1 LSPCQQDQ
9 GQGSCELKVTN
20 ALIIDGTG
28 NPGFKGDVAIE
39 SGRIIAVGA
48 LGSWKSDDVIDAAT
62 MVLAPGFID
71 VHTHDDLEVLN
82 NPAMD
87 CKVSQGV
94 TTVIAGNCGIS
105 IAPVSHS
112 GNMPAPFPILGQ
124 PEDFCYSTVVAY
136 RDEFEKSAPAVNLA
150 LLIGHSSLRLTVM
163 KDSLDRPATAGEIK
177 EMSALLDLGLK
188 SGCVGLSSGL
198 DYPPAL
204 QAPESELV
212 ALASVLRNNPSTV
225 YTTHMRNEGDGVIES
240 VKETL
245 RTGREAKVPVII
257 SHHKCAGPKNYGRS
271 RETLKL
277 IESAQNGQDV
287 GLDVYPYVASST
299 SLIPRFIRDAEQIL
313 VAYSEPY
320 PEMASRPLDEI
331 ASTWQ
336 CSREEAAQR
345 LYPAGAIYFQMD
357 EADVSRILAF
367 PGTMVGSDGLP
378 SMSHPHPRL
387 WGTFPRVLARY
398 VREQKLLSLEQ
409 AIHKMTGLSARTFG
423 LDQRGIIKEGY
434 KADLV
439 LFDPDGIEDTATF
452 EDPVQPARGIHHV
465 FVNGVPVW
473 SNGSATGQRSGMF
486 LSPDNG

>member
-1 LSPCQQDQ
+1 LSPSQLNQ
-9 GQGSCELKVTN
+9 GQGRCELKVTN
-20 ALIIDGTG
+20 ALVIDGTG
-28 NPGFKGDVAIE
+28 SPGFRGDVAVE

-48 LGSWKSDDVIDAAT
+48 LGGWKSDAVIDADS

-71 VHTHDDLEVLN
+71 VHTHDDVEVLK
-82 NPAMD
+82 NPSMD

-124 PEDFCYSTVVAY
+124 PEEFRYSTIGAY
-136 RDEFEKSAPAVNLA
+136 KDGFEKSAPAVNLA

-163 KDSLDRPATAGEIK
+163 KGSLERPATASEIT
-177 EMSALLDLGLK
+177 EMSKLLDHGLK
-188 SGCVGLSSGL
+188 SGCIGLSSGL

-204 QAPESELV
+204 EAPESELV
-212 ALASVLRNNPSTV
+212 ALASVLRENPSTV
-225 YTTHMRNEGDGVIES
+225 YTTHMRDEGDGVIEA

-245 RTGREAKVPVII
+245 RTGRKAKVPVII

-271 RETLKL
+271 RQTLKL

-299 SLIPRFIRDAEQIL
+299 SLIPRFIRDAEKVL

-320 PEMASRPLDEI
+320 PQMASRPLDEI
-331 ASTWQ
+331 ASSWR
-336 CSREEAAQR
+336 CSLEEAAQR

-387 WGTFPRVLARY
+387 WGTFPRVLAHY

-409 AIHKMTGLSARTFG
+409 AVHKMTGLSARTFG
-423 LDQRGIIKEGY
+423 LNQRGNIKEGY

-439 LFDPDGIEDTATF
+439 LFDPDRIKDTATF
-452 EDPVQPARGIHHV
+452 QDPVQPARGIHHV

-473 SNGSATGQRSGMF
+473 SNGRATGQRSGMF
-486 LSPDNG
+486 LTPGDG